1 MIYTEDDIKQ
11 DLLKTN
17 VKEFYMKY
25 LLRADNWYFERIL
38 NIDEK
43 DIIHAVDDFKMLVS
57 DAFDIGFNNT
67 VMVGSAKLG
76 VSLSPE
82 KFLKHFTDEG
92 DNQSDIDIAAIVKG
106 SRLDLQ
112 NKLKAVWDISAD
124 IGLENDV
131 VVSPTVIPYDEFEEY
146 KEKLPYYRNIAR
158 EGMQIG

>member
-1 MIYTEDDIKQ
+1 MFLDMMHCKFSYHVMLAVSQFSRE
-11 DLLKTN
+11 LKR
-17 VKEFYMKY
+17 M
-25 LLRADNWYFERIL
+25 LGER
-38 NIDEK
+38 
-43 DIIHAVDDFKMLVS
+43 LVR
-57 DAFDIGFNNT
+57 
-67 VMVGSAKLG
+67 VVLYGSYARG
-76 VSLSPE
+76 
-82 KFLKHFTDEG
+82 DY

>member
-1 MIYTEDDIKQ
+1 MTTCAHIHSCIKLQIRWRSATMIFMEQKLVLRRFADDVIN
-11 DLLKTN
+11 LLGTSL
-17 VKEFYMKY
+17 VKI
-25 LLRADNWYFERIL
+25 IL
-38 NIDEK
+38 Y
-43 DIIHAVDDFKMLVS
+43 
-57 DAFDIGFNNT
+57 
-67 VMVGSAKLG
+67 GSYARG
-76 VSLSPE
+76 
-82 KFLKHFTDEG
+82 DY